1 MEMLAV
7 ENIYKSFGSRQILKG
22 ISFNINKGEV
32 ISVIGPSGS
41 GKSTMLRCL
50 NLLETIDKGKITLEK
65 ESLVYADDNGKL
77 FYPNNKELRKMRLK
91 LGMVFQNFVLFP
103 HYSVLKN
110 IIDAPVHVA
119 GMNKAEAKD
128 LAIKLLEK
136 VGLAD
141 KAEAYPYQ
149 LSGGQKQR
157 VAIARALAMKPDILL
172 FDEPT
177 SALDPEL
184 TGEVLK
190 VMKELA
196 AEDMTMIVVT
206 HEMNF
211 AREVSDRVIFM
222 DQGLIIEEGTPDE
235 IFHNPKNE
243 RTKAFLNNYMLAKK
257 E

>member
-7 ENIYKSFGSRQILKG
+7 DNIYKSFGGKKILKG
-22 ISFNINKGEV
+22 VSLNINKGEV

-50 NLLETIDKGKITLEK
+50 NLLETIDKGRITVEK
-65 ESLVYADDNGKL
+65 DCLVYTDDAGKLVYADKKD
-77 FYPNNKELRKMRLK
+77 LRKIRLK

-119 GMNKAEAKD
+119 GMNKEEAIEM
-128 LAIKLLEK
+128 AMKLLEK

-222 DQGLIIEEGTPDE
+222 DQGLIVEEGSPDE
-235 IFHNPKNE
+235 IFQNPKNE
-243 RTKAFLNNYMLAKK
+243 RTKAFLKNYILVNN
-257 E
+257 

>member
-7 ENIYKSFGSRQILKG
+7 DNIYKSFGGREILNG
-22 ISFNINKGEV
+22 VSLSINKGEV

-50 NLLETIDKGKITLEK
+50 NLLETIDKGKITVEN
-65 ESLVYADDNGKL
+65 ESLVYTDQNGKL
-77 FYPNNKELRKMRLK
+77 VYPNSNDLRKIRLK

-110 IIDAPVHVA
+110 ITDAPIHVA
-119 GMNKAEAKD
+119 GMKKEEAKE
-128 LAIKLLEK
+128 LAMKLLDK
-136 VGLAD
+136 VGLSD

-190 VMKELA
+190 VIKELA

-222 DQGLIIEEGTPDE
+222 DQGLIVEEGNPEE
-235 IFHNPKNE
+235 IFVNPKNE
-243 RTKAFLNNYMLAKK
+243 RTKAFLKNYIGVNL
-257 E
+257 

>member
-1 MEMLAV
+1 MLAV
-7 ENIYKSFGSRQILKG
+7 ENIHKSFGLKEILKG
-22 ISFNINKGEV
+22 VSFYISKGEV

-50 NLLETIDKGKITLEK
+50 NLLETIDKGKITVENDYLVYTDDLGN
-65 ESLVYADDNGKL
+65 LVYANSKD
-77 FYPNNKELRKMRLK
+77 LRKIRLK

-103 HYSVLKN
+103 HYSVLRN
-110 IIDAPVHVA
+110 IIEAPVHVA
-119 GMNKAEAKD
+119 GMNKEEAKE
-128 LAIKLLEK
+128 LALKLLEK
-136 VGLAD
+136 VGLSD
-141 KAEAYPYQ
+141 KADAYPYE

-190 VMKELA
+190 VIKELA

-222 DQGLIIEEGTPDE
+222 DQGLIVEEGSPED
-235 IFHNPKNE
+235 IFKNPKNE
-243 RTKAFLNNYMLAKK
+243 RTKAFLKNYMV
-257 E
+257 

>member
-7 ENIYKSFGSRQILKG
+7 ENIYKSFDGKQILKG
-22 ISFNINKGEV
+22 VSFNISKGEV

-50 NLLETIDKGKITLEK
+50 NLLETIDKGKITVENECLVHTDNEGK
-65 ESLVYADDNGKL
+65 LVY
-77 FYPNNKELRKMRLK
+77 PNSKDLRKIRLK

-103 HYSVLKN
+103 HYSVLRN
-110 IIDAPVHVA
+110 IMDAPVHVA
-119 GMNKAEAKD
+119 GMNKEEAKE

-141 KAEAYPYQ
+141 RAEAYPYQ

-190 VMKELA
+190 VMQELA

-211 AREVSDRVIFM
+211 AREVSDRVVFM
-222 DQGLIIEEGTPDE
+222 DQGLIVEEGSPKE
-235 IFHNPKNE
+235 IFENPKNE
-243 RTKAFLNNYMLAKK
+243 RTQAFLKNYIFVNK
-257 E
+257 

>member
-1 MEMLAV
+1 MEMLRI
-7 ENIYKSFGSRQILKG
+7 ENLRKSFDGKDILKG
-22 ISFNINKGEV
+22 VSFEVNKGEV

-50 NLLETIDKGKITLEK
+50 NLLETIDSGKIVVEGDTLVHSAGKGK
-65 ESLVYADDNGKL
+65 LVHANAKD
-77 FYPNNKELRKMRLK
+77 LRKIRLK

-103 HYSVLKN
+103 HYSVLRN
-110 IIDAPVHVA
+110 ITEAPVHVA
-119 GMNKAEAKD
+119 GMNAVEAEK
-128 LAIKLLEK
+128 LALELLDK

-190 VMKELA
+190 VIKDLA
-196 AEDMTMIVVT
+196 AEHMTMIVVT
-206 HEMNF
+206 HEMSF
-211 AREVSDRVIFM
+211 AKDVSDRVIFM
-222 DQGLIIEEGTPDE
+222 DQGVIVEQGSPAD
-235 IFHNPKNE
+235 IFQNPSND
-243 RTKAFLNNYMLAKK
+243 RTKAFLKSFIYGA
-257 E
+257 

>member
-7 ENIYKSFGSRQILKG
+7 DNIYKSFGGKKILKG
-22 ISFNINKGEV
+22 VSLNINKGEV

-50 NLLETIDKGKITLEK
+50 NLLETIDKGRITVEK
-65 ESLVYADDNGKL
+65 DCLVYTDDAGKLVYADKKD
-77 FYPNNKELRKMRLK
+77 LRKIRLK

-119 GMNKAEAKD
+119 GMNKEEAIEM
-128 LAIKLLEK
+128 AMKLLEK

-211 AREVSDRVIFM
+211 VREVSDRVIFM
-222 DQGLIIEEGTPDE
+222 DQGLIVEEGSPDE
-235 IFHNPKNE
+235 IFQNPKNE
-243 RTKAFLNNYMLAKK
+243 RTKAFLKNYILVNN
-257 E
+257 

>member
-7 ENIYKSFGSRQILKG
+7 DNIYKSFGGKKILKG
-22 ISFNINKGEV
+22 VSLNINKGEV

-50 NLLETIDKGKITLEK
+50 NLLETIDKGRITVEK
-65 ESLVYADDNGKL
+65 DCLVYTDDAGKLVYADKKD
-77 FYPNNKELRKMRLK
+77 LRKIRLK

-119 GMNKAEAKD
+119 GMNKEEAIEM
-128 LAIKLLEK
+128 AMKLLEK

-222 DQGLIIEEGTPDE
+222 DQGLIVEEGSPDE
-235 IFHNPKNE
+235 IFQNPKNE
-243 RTKAFLNNYMLAKK
+243 RTKAFLKNYMLVNN
-257 E
+257 

>member
-1 MEMLAV
+1 MLAV
-7 ENIYKSFGSRQILKG
+7 DNIYKSFGGKKILKG
-22 ISFNINKGEV
+22 VSLNINKGEV

-50 NLLETIDKGKITLEK
+50 NLLETIDKGRITVEK
-65 ESLVYADDNGKL
+65 DCLVYTDDAGKLVYADKKD
-77 FYPNNKELRKMRLK
+77 LRKIRLK

-119 GMNKAEAKD
+119 GMNKEEAIEM
-128 LAIKLLEK
+128 AMKLLEK

-222 DQGLIIEEGTPDE
+222 DQGLIVEEGSPDE
-235 IFHNPKNE
+235 IFQNPKNE
-243 RTKAFLNNYMLAKK
+243 RTKAFLKNYILVNN
-257 E
+257 

>member
-1 MEMLAV
+1 MEMLRV
-7 ENIYKSFGSRQILKG
+7 ENLHKSFDGKEILKG
-22 ISFNINKGEV
+22 VSFGVNKGEV

-50 NLLETIDKGKITLEK
+50 NLLETIDKGKIVVEGDILVEGNEK
-65 ESLVYADDNGKL
+65 AKLIYANSKD
-77 FYPNNKELRKMRLK
+77 LRKIRLK

-103 HYSVLKN
+103 HYSVLRN
-110 IIDAPVHVA
+110 IIEAPVNVA
-119 GMNKAEAKD
+119 GMKVEEAEK
-128 LAIKLLEK
+128 LALELLDK

-141 KAEAYPYQ
+141 KAQAYPYQ

-190 VMKELA
+190 VIKELA
-196 AEDMTMIVVT
+196 LEHMTMIIVT
-206 HEMNF
+206 HEMSF
-211 AREVSDRVIFM
+211 AKDVSDRVIFM
-222 DQGLIIEEGTPDE
+222 DQGVIVEQG
-235 IFHNPKNE
+235 NPSELFQNPSND
-243 RTKAFLNNYMLAKK
+243 RTKAFLKSFIYGS
-257 E
+257 

>member
-7 ENIYKSFGSRQILKG
+7 ENIHKSFGLKEILKG
-22 ISFNINKGEV
+22 VSFYISKGEV

-50 NLLETIDKGKITLEK
+50 NLLETIDKGKITVENDYLVYTDDLGN
-65 ESLVYADDNGKL
+65 LVYANSKD
-77 FYPNNKELRKMRLK
+77 LRKIRLK

-103 HYSVLKN
+103 HYSVLRN
-110 IIDAPVHVA
+110 IIEAPVHVA
-119 GMNKAEAKD
+119 GMNKEEAKE
-128 LAIKLLEK
+128 LALKLLEK
-136 VGLAD
+136 VGLSD
-141 KAEAYPYQ
+141 KADAYPYE

-190 VMKELA
+190 VIKELA

-222 DQGLIIEEGTPDE
+222 DQGLIVEEGSPED
-235 IFHNPKNE
+235 IFKNPKNE
-243 RTKAFLNNYMLAKK
+243 RTKAFLKNYMVVNKL
-257 E
+257 

>member
-1 MEMLAV
+1 MEMLRV
-7 ENIYKSFGSRQILKG
+7 ENLHKSFDGKEILKG
-22 ISFNINKGEV
+22 VSLEVNKGEV

-50 NLLETIDKGKITLEK
+50 NLLETINKGKIVVEGDI
-65 ESLVYADDNGKL
+65 LVHGIDKGRLIYANSKD
-77 FYPNNKELRKMRLK
+77 LRKIRLK
-91 LGMVFQNFVLFP
+91 LGMVFQNFILFP
-103 HYSVLKN
+103 HYSVLRN
-110 IIDAPVHVA
+110 IIEAPVHVA
-119 GMNKAEAKD
+119 GMKPAEAEK
-128 LAIKLLEK
+128 LAMELLEK

-190 VMKELA
+190 VIKELA
-196 AEDMTMIVVT
+196 LEHMTMVVVT
-206 HEMNF
+206 HEMSF
-211 AREVSDRVIFM
+211 AKDVSDRVIFM
-222 DQGLIIEEGTPDE
+222 DQGVIVEQGSPSD
-235 IFHNPKNE
+235 IFQNPSNE
-243 RTKAFLNNYMLAKK
+243 RTKTFLRSFIYGS
-257 E
+257 